1 MELRIINRHAEVSDA
16 LRQYIE
22 KKLSKL
28 DRLLPNVQ
36 EALVELSS
44 YQSKNQGE
52 LNVAEATVHAGKAV
66 LRAEVEATD
75 QFAAVDEMYAK
86 LQRQIERYK
95 GKRSDRFRGRGQVAA
110 YPAEVEA
117 REEAVLDEESEA
129 EGPIVRRKSF
139 PTYPMDE
146 AEAIEQMELL
156 GHDFYLYQ
164 NTSTGQIN
172 LVYRRRGGGY
182 GILEPEIA

>member
-1 MELRIINRHAEVSDA
+1 MELRITNRHSEVSDA

-22 KKLSKL
+22 KKMSKL

-36 EALVELSS
+36 EALVEVSS

-52 LNVAEATVHAGKAV
+52 MNVAQATIRANKAV
-66 LRAEVEATD
+66 LRAEVEAAD
-75 QFAAVDEMYAK
+75 QFAAIDEMYAK

-95 GKRSDRFRGRGQVAA
+95 GKRSDRWRGRGQAATVA
-110 YPAEVEA
+110 
-117 REEAVLDEESEA
+117 EEAPEELVLEEEGEA
-129 EGPIVRRKSF
+129 EGPIVRRKRF
-139 PTYPMDE
+139 ATYPMDE

-182 GILEPEIA
+182 GVLEPEMA